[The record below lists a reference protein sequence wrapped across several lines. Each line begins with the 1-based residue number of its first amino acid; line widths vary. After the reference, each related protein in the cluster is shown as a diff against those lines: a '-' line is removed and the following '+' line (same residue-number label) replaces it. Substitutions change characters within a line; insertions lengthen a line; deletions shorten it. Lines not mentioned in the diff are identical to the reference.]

1 MHALQAIPP
10 VLIFSAMIAAAA
22 PRFASVKVK
31 EIYTKLPSTTR
42 LQEEVKLEREEIM
55 KNPAAEE
62 LRKLLAELQA
72 IQAKLSEKSVQ
83 QDENKYRDLA
93 RTYELRRQEAQAAQ
107 AQFEVFKEA
116 TQKEINRKMVAS
128 MRKSLNRIVLIS
140 GEIARERGF
149 DSAFDNSGST
159 NTGVPLVLFAKEAPD
174 LSAEVLATLS
184 YMEIPLIEEPAAPK
198 SPKTDEDAVPK

>member
-1 MHALQAIPP
+1 
-10 VLIFSAMIAAAA
+10 
-22 PRFASVKVK
+22 
-31 EIYTKLPSTTR
+31 
-42 LQEEVKLEREEIM
+42 
-55 KNPAAEE
+55 
-62 LRKLLAELQA
+62 
-72 IQAKLSEKSVQ
+72 
-83 QDENKYRDLA
+83 
-93 RTYELRRQEAQAAQ
+93 
-107 AQFEVFKEA
+107 
-116 TQKEINRKMVAS
+116 

-174 LSAEVLATLS
+174 LSAEVLATLN